1 MQCSLKTENL
11 SEDEDVRL
19 VVPQNENCPLP
30 MENDSQFQQ
39 SDTGFEHLSS
49 YTSIDPLQITTS
61 TSTQLNECEKI
72 MNSNSGGI
80 QNFPLLGIALSSS
93 DTFDSHE
100 LNTYKIDSQNFSEN
114 NEAHENPGQY
124 EVQIKEELDI
134 P

>member
-1 MQCSLKTENL
+1 MSEN
-11 SEDEDVRL
+11 EDEDVIL

-30 MENDSQFQQ
+30 MEMASQFQQ

-49 YTSIDPLQITTS
+49 YTLIDPLEIISS
-61 TSTQLNECEKI
+61 TSTIRIQLNNYENFL
-72 MNSNSGGI
+72 NSNSGGI

-100 LNTYKIDSQNFSEN
+100 LNKDKIDSQSEK
-114 NEAHENPGQY
+114 NEAHEKPEQN

-134 P
+134 PENIP

>member
-1 MQCSLKTENL
+1 MSGDED
-11 SEDEDVRL
+11 EDEDVRL

-100 LNTYKIDSQNFSEN
+100 LNKDKIDSQSEK
-114 NEAHENPGQY
+114 NEAHEKPEQN

-134 P
+134 PENIP